1 MKNLL
6 CLLFVLP
13 FLFSCDNR
21 ADAPKCEEI
30 NGLKGFK
37 RKDGYYILPTDLNDK
52 YHIYDNYPQYGDKK
66 FWKYTGIIKLCENNK
81 VIMFGTY
88 LDGKL
93 HGRYYDYENK
103 YNAYI
108 SDEYLDF
115 NLFALFRKP
124 KLTRISYYEN
134 GYIIPGKGKYFSQS
148 IIHDILGII
157 ITPLSLFLI
166 FILYRRRRKLKN
178 KI

>member
-1 MKNLL
+1 M
-6 CLLFVLP
+6 
-13 FLFSCDNR
+13 
-21 ADAPKCEEI
+21 
-30 NGLKGFK
+30 
-37 RKDGYYILPTDLNDK
+37 Y
-52 YHIYDNYPQYGDKK
+52 
-66 FWKYTGIIKLCENNK
+66 
-81 VIMFGTY
+81 GTY